1 MKAKPE
7 FVTNPVGPFSLST
20 IKDGQSAG
28 LHFGHLHQSATDFRL
43 SLIQH
48 DHIPVRIHQPDRTSV
63 IVERG
68 HHSDTVHHPGTIA
81 DAFGFFLL
89 KTCVGGY
96 CEQSNRMDSAP
107 DATFGESILKMPI
120 CLPPICAEPT

>member
-48 DHIPVRIHQPDRTSV
+48 DHIPVRIHQSDRTPA
-63 IVERG
+63 IVERS
-68 HHSDTVHHPGTIA
+68 HHSDTINLAGIITE
-81 DAFGFFLL
+81 AFRFFLI
-89 KTCVGGY
+89 KT
-96 CEQSNRMDSAP
+96 
-107 DATFGESILKMPI
+107 
-120 CLPPICAEPT
+120 